1 MAIDQVLARAMK
13 YACEG
18 RVSRAVRLCRVSL
31 PKKLGFKKFTVMT
44 AFPALEELLQ
54 QAERIRTGSANGT
67 EIAIIARDLAET
79 WQKCVAT
86 TRRIYPTR

>member
-67 EIAIIARDLAET
+67 EIAMARDLAEAS
-79 WQKCVAT
+79 QKCVAT